1 MIRRV
6 GILGGTFNPIH
17 TGHLILA
24 EQARSRFGLDEVL
37 IIPSGISYFKKG
49 MDIPDGRI
57 RYEMCELAVQD
68 NPYFR
73 VSDIEIRR
81 EGNTYTAET
90 LKELKN
96 EEPDTDFF
104 FMIGA
109 DILHEIGYWKDPEDI
124 FKNCSLLVSVRNNES
139 EDDLKKDAQ
148 ALKEKYGAEVC
159 MLHTTNI
166 DISSTM
172 IRQLI
177 SEKKSVRYYLPEALR
192 EYILKNKIYE

>member
-104 FMIGA
+104 FVIGA

>member
-49 MDIPDGRI
+49 MDIPDGRL

-139 EDDLKKDAQ
+139 EDDLKRDAQ
-148 ALKEKYGAEVC
+148 ALKEKYGAEVF